1 MDIFDEGSVSP
12 ENFDPWR
19 FSLPF
24 LASVPCEKNIGDA
37 RMVERQRKTCDKNS
51 LSFDR
56 LRGILMQRKLS
67 F

>member
-1 MDIFDEGSVSP
+1 MDSFDEGSVSP

-37 RMVERQRKTCDKNS
+37 RMVERQRKN
-51 LSFDR
+51 
-56 LRGILMQRKLS
+56 M
-67 F
+67 